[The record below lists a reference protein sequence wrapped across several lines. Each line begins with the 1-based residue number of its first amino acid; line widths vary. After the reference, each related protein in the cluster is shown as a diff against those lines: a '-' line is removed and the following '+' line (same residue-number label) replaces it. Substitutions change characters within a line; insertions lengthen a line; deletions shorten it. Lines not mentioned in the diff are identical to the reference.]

1 MIKPFDLELNK
12 QLRDMYLTCLNTP
25 IKRPD
30 GTMKHRAS
38 GLKFWESIPQE
49 PDVMDIT
56 SIPDYMKNVWIWS
69 DIHFGHTNVIRYSN
83 RPYKDASH
91 MDESLITSFNSKV
104 KPNDISIWVGDVSF
118 SGEQRTKQIVHRLNG
133 YKILIVGNHDIEKKR
148 RIKPMAFDE
157 VHLCYNLMLDD
168 MPLAFTHYPMDN
180 LPPFWFNIHG
190 HVHKNGH
197 RIDEVITKAHYN
209 VNCEFLDYT
218 PINLET
224 LIERI
229 KNVNANP

>member
-12 QLRDMYLTCLNTP
+12 QLRDMYLACLSTP

-30 GTMKHRAS
+30 GTTKHRAS

-49 PDVMDIT
+49 PNVMDIT

-69 DIHFGHTNVIRYSN
+69 DIHFGHTNVIRYSD
-83 RPYKDASH
+83 RPYKDAMH
-91 MDESLITSFNSKV
+91 MDESLIASFNSKV
-104 KPNDISIWVGDVSF
+104 KPDDISIWVGDVSF

-148 RIKPMAFDE
+148 RIKPMSFDE
-157 VHLCYNLMLDD
+157 VHLCYNLTLDN

-180 LPPFWFNIHG
+180 LPPHWFNIHG

-197 RIDEVITKAHYN
+197 RIDEIKTTAHYN

-224 LIERI
+224 LVERI
-229 KNVNANP
+229 KNVNPSS